1 MVLHCLTFILHHTHH
16 VLCLTAAAAL
26 QEGEMNKV
34 DFAGGLLLLITTQK
48 LIYVLGSQQIWK

>member
-1 MVLHCLTFILHHTHH
+1 MVLHCLTFILHYTHH

-34 DFAGGLLLLITTQK
+34 DFVGGLLLTRTQK